1 MVEISAQVDEW
12 VRKTERRMTMV
23 FRESA
28 QQLFSEAQR
37 PAASGGSMP
46 IDTGFLRNSF
56 VAGLNGS
63 TSLTGADSYVAAIA
77 GANLGD
83 VVDGGWTAAY
93 AARIEFGFNGTDS
106 LGRKFNQSGRGFARK
121 AVMRWPEIVRESV
134 RKAK

>member
-77 GANLGD
+77 GRRLMLRGLSLVLMALTALVANSIK
-83 VVDGGWTAAY
+83 AAG
-93 AARIEFGFNGTDS
+93 ALLEKQ
-106 LGRKFNQSGRGFARK
+106 L
-121 AVMRWPEIVRESV
+121 
-134 RKAK
+134 